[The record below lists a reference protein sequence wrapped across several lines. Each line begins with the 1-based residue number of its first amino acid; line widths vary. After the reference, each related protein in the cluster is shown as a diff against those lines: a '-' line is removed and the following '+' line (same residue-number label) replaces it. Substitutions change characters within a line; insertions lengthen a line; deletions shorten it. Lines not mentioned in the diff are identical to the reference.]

1 VRLCCH
7 GALVSDRGGRAA
19 VQFSIK
25 KQDCSLKGVVCLDD
39 PMGSLPVYAARITHD
54 GDAEVGR

>member
-1 VRLCCH
+1 M
-7 GALVSDRGGRAA
+7 SDRGGRAA

-25 KQDCSLKGVVCLDD
+25 KQNCSLKGVVCLDD